1 MSEDTPTEPP
11 AQQQREKQEASPA
24 SHPEGDKAAEPQTQE
39 EEVKSKPTPAP
50 ASAPAPEFDVV
61 KQGFI
66 QRQGHLWKNWYRQWM
81 TLDEGGVA
89 LRWYKTEQR
98 TGNDGTLYMSKCAE
112 VCEPKEGLTTN
123 WPPEVEGRCFV
134 VCSPNRAHYIIA
146 ESEDDKKD
154 WIEKLTAAKTKFNT
168 TGVGIVSVNLISVEA
183 IKVTMEA
190 EVQRA
195 QGETD
200 RALAGQGTSTEKIGK
215 DLDKAAQDMEKEVK
229 KETTTQQETQVREE
243 PFGCKI
249 EVGGETEV
257 KIEAGGG
264 EVMEEKTETVK
275 EEEEVKTEVMV
286 ESGEVVAEVQVTSE
300 EVVAEVQVTSEE
312 VVAEVQV
319 TSEEVV
325 AEVQLTSEEVVAEEQ
340 KKEQPPAAEDAAK
353 EE

>member
-1 MSEDTPTEPP
+1 MSEDTPAEPP
-11 AQQQREKQEASPA
+11 VQQQPEKQEASPA
-24 SHPEGDKAAEPQTQE
+24 TQPEGAEPPPQTQE

-50 ASAPAPEFDVV
+50 ASAPQPAPEFNVV

-66 QRQGHLWKNWYRQWM
+66 QRQGHLWRNWYRQWM
-81 TLDEGGVA
+81 TLDEGGGA

-154 WIEKLTAAKTKFNT
+154 WIEKLTVAKTKFNT
-168 TGVGIVSVNLISVEA
+168 TGVGIISVNLISVEA

-200 RALAGQGTSTEKIGK
+200 RALAGQGTSTEEIGK
-215 DLDKAAQDMEKEVK
+215 NLDKAAQDVEKEVK
-229 KETTTQQETQVREE
+229 KETTAQQETQVVAEKVE
-243 PFGCKI
+243 TEVKI
-249 EVGGETEV
+249 EAGGETEV

-264 EVMEEKTETVK
+264 AVTEETVK
-275 EEEEVKTEVMV
+275 EEEEVKTEVKV
-286 ESGEVVAEVQVTSE
+286 ELFGSDGGEVVAEVQMT
-300 EVVAEVQVTSEE
+300 
-312 VVAEVQV
+312 
-319 TSEEVV
+319 
-325 AEVQLTSEEVVAEEQ
+325 EQ
-340 KKEQPPAAEDAAK
+340 NEEQPPAAEDAAK
-353 EE
+353 ED